1 MKKQTKI
8 YVLLFILIFIATL
21 RNFMVIGTHVTK
33 IPLTIL
39 IITSFILLAILL
51 KNKKLS
57 KKMNKSISFY
67 FWSVL
72 VTMFVS
78 LLVFINYTLNPVS
91 PSYIFQITQ
100 DVFFVLGT
108 TISIIMLIFGTI
120 LDYFIKNKK

>member
-57 KKMNKSISFY
+57 KKMNNSISFY

-72 VTMFVS
+72 ITI
-78 LLVFINYTLNPVS
+78 FISIFTLIKYFLNPPS
-91 PSYIFQITQ
+91 PGYISQIYQ